1 MSEEQSPPQ
10 LRLRPRKRDDEAAP
24 VATAVPRSTAPLP
37 VPAPVVIAP
46 PPLVPPVV
54 DLIPTAAPA
63 AEASPLRF
71 RLKPKIASE
80 PEVVAATP
88 LPVSHVQPP
97 AVDAAAVHAADSSG
111 TPSDIPRLK
120 LKSLGM
126 PEAGVGAPLPLPVSS
141 QATPPPIVVGAA
153 PFPAL
158 PAFPV
163 VQPLPPMPVT
173 APGDTEALIGG
184 LSPVA
189 AVPVGAPLPPPRVMP
204 PSASPPPPVVAASP
218 YKPKPKVKTGRPPVM
233 LFAVAAAVAL
243 TLAGGAAYFFLMKD
257 ESVVETTAL
266 KPTTPPVVPV
276 VSIPKPPVVDIG
288 SLPPPPAPLQPLKT
302 GPTSTTPR
310 VSGVRSGSS
319 TMAIINGRA
328 ARPGDMVDAA
338 EGIVL
343 EAVDGEEKLLSFRG
357 RNGAILTKPY

>member
-1 MSEEQSPPQ
+1 
-10 LRLRPRKRDDEAAP
+10 
-24 VATAVPRSTAPLP
+24 
-37 VPAPVVIAP
+37 
-46 PPLVPPVV
+46 
-54 DLIPTAAPA
+54 
-63 AEASPLRF
+63 
-71 RLKPKIASE
+71 
-80 PEVVAATP
+80 
-88 LPVSHVQPP
+88 
-97 AVDAAAVHAADSSG
+97 
-111 TPSDIPRLK
+111 
-120 LKSLGM
+120 
-126 PEAGVGAPLPLPVSS
+126 
-141 QATPPPIVVGAA
+141 
-153 PFPAL
+153 
-158 PAFPV
+158 
-163 VQPLPPMPVT
+163 
-173 APGDTEALIGG
+173 
-184 LSPVA
+184 
-189 AVPVGAPLPPPRVMP
+189 
-204 PSASPPPPVVAASP
+204 
-218 YKPKPKVKTGRPPVM
+218 M

-302 GPTSTTPR
+302 GPTSTTPPAPVATPSFRAWVSDVR